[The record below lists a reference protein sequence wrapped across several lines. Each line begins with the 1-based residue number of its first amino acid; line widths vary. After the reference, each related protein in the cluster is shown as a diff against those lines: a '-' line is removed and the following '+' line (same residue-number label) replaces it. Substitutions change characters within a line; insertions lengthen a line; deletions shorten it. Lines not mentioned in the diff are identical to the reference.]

1 MTTLPYDVSRCSGR
15 FDLRTDGEWCPERD
29 TCQRYLAWSKL
40 DRNSGVTDYQRISV
54 TMGLPDCGMKIPAEP
69 TTTHKLLAQIARRQ
83 ENPQ

>member
-40 DRNSGVTDYQRISV
+40 DRNAGVTDYQLISV
-54 TMGLPDCGMKIPAEP
+54 TMGWPDCGMKIPAEP
-69 TTTHKLLAQIARRQ
+69 TA
-83 ENPQ
+83 